1 MTHWDYILIAYGLSA
16 GALVLELVL
25 LFNRRRRAR
34 LALED
39 QLP

>member
-1 MTHWDYILIAYGLSA
+1 MSHWDYILIAYGLSA
-16 GALVLELVL
+16 AALLLEIVL

-39 QLP
+39 RLS